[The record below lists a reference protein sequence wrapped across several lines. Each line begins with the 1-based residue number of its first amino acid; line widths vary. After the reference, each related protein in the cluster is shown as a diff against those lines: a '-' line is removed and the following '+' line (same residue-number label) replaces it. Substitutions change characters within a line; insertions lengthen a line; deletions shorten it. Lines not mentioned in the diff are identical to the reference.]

1 MARLA
6 IGDYYGFNPGLCTV
20 KCDLGQVIHTHCS
33 VIRQNIIWCQHSLW
47 GNRHTVRAD
56 TLARERLFVL
66 DWNWNVFFFLIL
78 RLIPHM
84 TNCIVQEPTDLYSH
98 LIEREARHAPAVA
111 GHPPKPP
118 WNALP
123 VGLPLNPQLDL
134 TATSSHNS
142 TRLLYSSSGRRWVHV
157 FRGSINR

>member
-33 VIRQNIIWCQHSLW
+33 VIKQNIIWCQHSLW

-66 DWNWNVFFFLIL
+66 DWNWNVFFFNFA
-78 RLIPHM
+78 
-84 TNCIVQEPTDLYSH
+84 TNPTYDKLHCPGADWPVQPSDWAGGTPRPSRCRSSTETTVECPSSRTSAEP
-98 LIEREARHAPAVA
+98 AA
-111 GHPPKPP
+111 GPDCY
-118 WNALP
+118 
-123 VGLPLNPQLDL
+123 VQPQFN
-134 TATSSHNS
+134 ATSIQQLGKTVSPRFS
-142 TRLLYSSSGRRWVHV
+142 WQY
-157 FRGSINR
+157 